1 LPGGL
6 IASHDVID
14 RSRQRKPMN
23 TILTLLLTLSV
34 TPVTVLVD
42 DNSKRAGAAEFSARV
57 FAPWEPN
64 PRPSK
69 DGVYDAQFGVL
80 WLKTQ
85 AGSEGEVSVLTRKS
99 VIAEL
104 NAIRSQRKRT
114 IDNRNKRDPEKRSR
128 FEERKLPW
136 EDELVVFLYLGTD
149 RLGKLFVGTVSV
161 ERTSSRG
168 MISGFAWIYGQ
179 DGEDQIEAFIRTV
192 RSVNYQ
198 R

>member
-1 LPGGL
+1 
-6 IASHDVID
+6 
-14 RSRQRKPMN
+14 
-23 TILTLLLTLSV
+23 
-34 TPVTVLVD
+34 VD

-69 DGVYDAQFGVL
+69 DGVYDVKHGQL
-80 WLKTQ
+80 SLETQ
-85 AGSEGEVSVLTRKS
+85 AGSYGMVSVFTGKS
-99 VIAEL
+99 DFAEL

-114 IDNRNKRDPEKRSR
+114 IDNRNKRDPQKRSR

-149 RLGKLFVGTVSV
+149 RLGKLFFGTVSV

>member
-57 FAPWEPN
+57 FAPWEPSS
-64 PRPSK
+64 RPSK
-69 DGVYDAQFGVL
+69 DGVYDAQFGHL

-85 AGSEGEVSVLTRKS
+85 AGSEGSVSVLTGKS

-104 NAIRSQRKRT
+104 NATRSQRKRM
-114 IDNRNKRDPEKRSR
+114 IDDRNKRDPQKRSR

-136 EDELVVFLYLGTD
+136 EDELVVFLYMGND
-149 RLGKLFVGTVSV
+149 RLGKLFVATVLV

-168 MISGFAWIYGQ
+168 MISGFASIYGQ

>member
-14 RSRQRKPMN
+14 RSRQREPMN

-42 DNSKRAGAAEFSARV
+42 DNNKRAGAAEFSARV

-69 DGVYDAQFGVL
+69 DRVYDAKHG
-80 WLKTQ
+80 WLSLETQ
-85 AGSEGEVSVLTRKS
+85 AGSFGKVFVLTGKS
-99 VIAEL
+99 HMVEL
-104 NAIRSQRKRT
+104 TATRSQRKRM
-114 IDNRNKRDPEKRSR
+114 IDDRNKHDPQKRSR

-136 EDELVVFLYLGTD
+136 EDELVEFLYLGND
-149 RLGKLFVGTVSV
+149 RAGKLFVGIVSV

-168 MISGFAWIYGQ
+168 IIYGFADIYGQ